1 MEDIKQLAYNILSGE
16 FVDSEGLLDN
26 ILMSKINDRLEDMKT
41 DVMESQAIDEEGEI
55 DEGIDV
61 KFDRHINVH
70 GKKPNQSAHAM
81 WMFTHKRSGDVD
93 YNKESEVHQTSG
105 KFGEAKKSAKAWAKK
120 HGHSEV
126 YVMEQ
131 TDFEIDEEAL
141 DELSKKTLSSYVN
154 KAASHATNKGVE
166 LGSKQAAA
174 DEIDRFTNRHMDDK
188 FANSETMKKMVN
200 ADNGSINKVRHKA
213 VTRLKGI
220 STAVKKLTKE
230 NAELMGL
237 ELSEEEL
244 DELSKKTLGSYIN
257 KASHSLGINAMNMG
271 AGPNKALHP
280 ADRDADYKKSRNTVT
295 KRLKGLQNTAKQ
307 VTKEN
312 AELMGLELSEEELDE
327 LSKKTLA
334 SYATKA
340 SSSSHK
346 NSTSNLSSRAAY
358 KLATTNGE
366 DDGEKEDRKSFMRS
380 KGIATAIKKLTKENA
395 ELMGLE
401 LSEEEL
407 DELSKK
413 TLGSYISKASRSLR
427 KAEHSD
433 METFQKR
440 DKGIK
445 NAVDKY
451 TRKKGDKRSV
461 SKTH

>member
-1 MEDIKQLAYNILSGE
+1 MEDIEKLAYNILSGE

-26 ILMSKINDRLEDMKT
+26 ILMSKINDRLEDMKA
-41 DVMESQAIDEEGEI
+41 DVMESQVI

-93 YNKESEVHQTSG
+93 YNKESEVHQTNG
-105 KFGEAKKSAKAWAKK
+105 KFSDAKKSAKAWAKK

-141 DELSKKTLSSYVN
+141 DELSKKTL
-154 KAASHATNKGVE
+154 
-166 LGSKQAAA
+166 
-174 DEIDRFTNRHMDDK
+174 
-188 FANSETMKKMVN
+188 
-200 ADNGSINKVRHKA
+200 
-213 VTRLKGI
+213 
-220 STAVKKLTKE
+220 
-230 NAELMGL
+230 
-237 ELSEEEL
+237 
-244 DELSKKTLGSYIN
+244 
-257 KASHSLGINAMNMG
+257 
-271 AGPNKALHP
+271 
-280 ADRDADYKKSRNTVT
+280 
-295 KRLKGLQNTAKQ
+295 
-307 VTKEN
+307 
-312 AELMGLELSEEELDE
+312 
-327 LSKKTLA
+327 A

-358 KLATTNGE
+358 KLATNGE

-413 TLGSYISKASRSLR
+413 TLGSYINKASRSLR
-427 KAEHSD
+427 NAEHSD